1 MRINNKTITTIS
13 NKSLDSI
20 TYKIIDTYAMIFK
33 EYVSMINESKH
44 CCNSINLITTMFI
57 GMNAIHRVFEYI
69 LIKTKNIEKVCY
81 YSKKAFYYYLEY
93 MEQVYSSN
101 LHQNLNQ
108 MDAILFVYKKTI
120 FDLYNGDNE
129 DTFCTMTNIITS
141 NGEIMIIDD
150 TNLQI
155 ILKKISIYMNT
166 FFYWENMET
175 NISFYD
181 RKELCSHYLD
191 IFIKKCFCNN
201 QIIPFLEIMQKKILM
216 KYQCYLLL
224 LKELLELNERKKN
237 SSDIDINEWTLNKF
251 YFLKCDFE
259 EKIDDNNIKGLVKW
273 VFD

>member
-1 MRINNKTITTIS
+1 MRLNNKTIS
-13 NKSLDSI
+13 NKSLDLI
-20 TYKIIDTYAMIFK
+20 TYKIIDTYVMIFK
-33 EYVSMINESKH
+33 EYISMINESKH
-44 CCNSINLITTMFI
+44 CCNSNNLITTMFI

-120 FDLYNGDNE
+120 FDLYNGDND

-155 ILKKISIYMNT
+155 ILKKISICMNT
-166 FFYWENMET
+166 FFYWENMEI

-191 IFIKKCFCNN
+191 IFIKKCFCNK

-216 KYQCYLLL
+216 KYQDYLLL
-224 LKELLELNERKKN
+224 LKELFELNERKKN
-237 SSDIDINEWTLNKF
+237 CSDIEINEWTLNKF
-251 YFLKCDFE
+251 YFLKYDFE
-259 EKIDDNNIKGLVKW
+259 KKINEKNIKNLVKW
-273 VFD
+273 VFA